1 MSNLQNDIILE
12 DLYED
17 IYDRLI
23 KAGFSESESEWAG
36 ELLAHRMFDSGDYG
50 PPSPDL
56 FD

>member
-50 PPSPDL
+50 PPPPDL